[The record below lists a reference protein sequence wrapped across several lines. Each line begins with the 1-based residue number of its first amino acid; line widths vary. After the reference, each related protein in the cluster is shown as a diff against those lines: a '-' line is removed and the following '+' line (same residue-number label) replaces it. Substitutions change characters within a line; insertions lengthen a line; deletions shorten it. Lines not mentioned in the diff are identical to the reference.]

1 MVTIVNTIIN
11 AQALFMQYG
20 IGLKIKTSLIS
31 AIYRKS
37 LKLSSAGR
45 KEMTVGETTNLMSL
59 DAQRFMDLV
68 PFLNMAWT
76 SPLGIMLCMYFLWG
90 ILGPS
95 SLAGLAVMVL
105 MIPLNAIVAS
115 KMRKYQINQVRPGE
129 QGVSC
134 VEDKRYLKHLNSD
147 PFWVFYDLRK
157 TKRIKL
163 INSRIQWANH
173 SF

>member
-1 MVTIVNTIIN
+1 MSEKHFSKSWWNT
-11 AQALFMQYG
+11 
-20 IGLKIKTSLIS
+20 KTQLCIS
-31 AIYRKS
+31 
-37 LKLSSAGR
+37 
-45 KEMTVGETTNLMSL
+45 VGETTNLMSL

-115 KMRKYQINQVRPGE
+115 KMRKYQINQVRRRIEIIQECPAPTIKIFKRLE
-129 QGVSC
+129 LRYFWGV
-134 VEDKRYLKHLNSD
+134 L
-147 PFWVFYDLRK
+147 
-157 TKRIKL
+157 
-163 INSRIQWANH
+163 A
-173 SF
+173 SFTT

>member
-1 MVTIVNTIIN
+1 
-11 AQALFMQYG
+11 
-20 IGLKIKTSLIS
+20 
-31 AIYRKS
+31 
-37 LKLSSAGR
+37 
-45 KEMTVGETTNLMSL
+45 MSL

-115 KMRKYQINQVRPGE
+115 KMRKYQISQVRASPG
-129 QGVSC
+129 V
-134 VEDKRYLKHLNSD
+134 
-147 PFWVFYDLRK
+147 PFLDCLCCR
-157 TKRIKL
+157 
-163 INSRIQWANH
+163 
-173 SF
+173 

>member
-1 MVTIVNTIIN
+1 
-11 AQALFMQYG
+11 MQYG

-37 LKLSSAGR
+37 LKLSSGGR
-45 KEMTVGETTNLMSL
+45 KEMTGRKLAWRLDFSKSFLSVGETTNLMSL
-59 DAQRFMDLV
+59 DAQRFIDLM

-115 KMRKYQINQVRPGE
+115 KMRKYQISQVRHHQE
-129 QGVSC
+129 C
-134 VEDKRYLKHLNSD
+134 R
-147 PFWVFYDLRK
+147 F
-157 TKRIKL
+157 
-163 INSRIQWANH
+163 
-173 SF
+173 